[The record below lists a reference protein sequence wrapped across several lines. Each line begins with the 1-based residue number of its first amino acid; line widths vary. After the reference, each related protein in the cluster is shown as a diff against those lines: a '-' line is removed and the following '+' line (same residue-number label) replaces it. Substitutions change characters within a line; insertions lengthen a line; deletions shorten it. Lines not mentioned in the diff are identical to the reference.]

1 MNNCKAKKAMFCFCY
16 MSLKEQDLRDITW
29 WEFMC
34 ENLSAHKLL
43 PSPYWYPR
51 MDTNGIIRIPE

>member
-1 MNNCKAKKAMFCFCY
+1 
-16 MSLKEQDLRDITW
+16 MSLKDQDLRDITW

-51 MDTNGIIRIPE
+51 MDTNGIIRIPEWIDVILL